1 MNRTKWRVL
10 GSIFGG
16 VLVGLLLFLFTGNL
30 IDGGQGRNGAA
41 AAGQIVGLIRIQE
54 EEPVIVK
61 PPRRPRKPEPVK
73 GPPMPAALEP
83 AEQLNLHPGEVR
95 IGVPDIEPGNI
106 VGGPSY
112 IGIGQPV
119 GMPGDSDAVTVV
131 RIDPDYPRQALIDGV
146 EGYVK
151 LKVLIGTDGSVLDV
165 EIIEAE
171 PGRVF
176 VRNAERAVRR
186 WKFRP
191 RVVDGVAEERWAV
204 TSVMFEL
211 DE

>member
-1 MNRTKWRVL
+1 MNRTRWRVL
-10 GSIFGG
+10 GSMFGG
-16 VLVGLLLFLFTGNL
+16 ILIGLLLFLITGNL

-41 AAGQIVGLIRIQE
+41 AAGQIVDLIRIQE

-61 PPRRPRKPEPVK
+61 PPRRPTKPEPVK
-73 GPPMPAALEP
+73 GPPTPVALEP
-83 AEQLNLHPGEVR
+83 AEELDLQPGEVR
-95 IGVPDIEPGNI
+95 IGVPRIEPGYVVGEPLYI
-106 VGGPSY
+106 GTGQPGGP
-112 IGIGQPV
+112 
-119 GMPGDSDAVTVV
+119 PGDGDAVTIV

-165 EIIEAE
+165 EVIEAE
-171 PGRVF
+171 PARVF
-176 VRNAERAVRR
+176 VRNAKRAVRR

-191 RVVDGVAEERWAV
+191 RVVDGVPEERWAV
-204 TSVMFEL
+204 TSVVFEL